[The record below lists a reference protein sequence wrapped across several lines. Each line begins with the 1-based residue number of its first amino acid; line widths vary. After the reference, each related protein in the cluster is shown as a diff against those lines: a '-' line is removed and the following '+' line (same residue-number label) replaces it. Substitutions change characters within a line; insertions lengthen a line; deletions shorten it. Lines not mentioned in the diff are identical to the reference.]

1 MSEPKFKVGDKVFT
15 DNVIGEVTEVYYVG
29 EKPRYRIKTP
39 NVEICTFG
47 EGGKI
52 VDGVCFS
59 EGAYIEERYAELF
72 KDEVPDEEVSKE
84 LHPAVEKFKKPFDDT
99 MVNHP
104 PHYTAGK
111 VECIDALEAATT
123 GLQGIEA
130 VCTANAIKYL
140 WRQSRKNGVEDLK
153 KAIFYINYLIN
164 YYERK
169 QND

>member
-1 MSEPKFKVGDKVFT
+1 MNKPRFKLGDKVL
-15 DNVIGEVTEVYYVG
+15 VKGII
-29 EKPRYRIKTP
+29 R
-39 NVEICTFG
+39 EIIPTCKASAPLYG
-47 EGGKI
+47 IRLE
-52 VDGVCFS
+52 DGVVIAQDDTNLYFDVDFS
-59 EGAYIEERYAELF
+59 DWIEREEQYAEQV
-72 KDEVPDEEVSKE
+72 KNEVPDEEVPKE
-84 LHPAVEKFKKPFDDT
+84 LHPAVEKFKKLLDDT

-140 WRQSRKNGVEDLK
+140 WRQSRKNSIEDLK
-153 KAIFYINYLIN
+153 KCIWYVQYLID